1 MLTYSC
7 MIKANCMR
15 KFFILM
21 RHLYLRRFI
30 LKQVP
35 DYSMQN
41 GGHALQIYRLGDMAH
56 RSFNLIFARP
66 NVPYGIGGQPAESLK
81 EY

>member
-1 MLTYSC
+1 MC
-7 MIKANCMR
+7 
-15 KFFILM
+15 FILEQ
-21 RHLYLRRFI
+21 I
-30 LKQVP
+30 P
-35 DYSMQN
+35 DYPMQN

-66 NVPYGIGGQPAESLK
+66 NVPYGKRAPAESLK